1 MYVNESLCPASKR
14 ILGKRNAL
22 LKKKYVDVF
31 YTISGKVKIKYACR
45 KRATN
50 HWNKPRKGP
59 DKIFGTDI
67 MRAVDEEHES
77 KINPHN

>member
-1 MYVNESLCPASKR
+1 MYVNESLCPARKR

-50 HWNKPRKGP
+50 H
-59 DKIFGTDI
+59 
-67 MRAVDEEHES
+67 
-77 KINPHN
+77 